1 MPTVRLTKR
10 NIEAAMRSQRA
21 RAELDGKVREVIL
34 WDDQLKG
41 FGIRLAP
48 SSRAYWLVLMRI
60 GVGGSKAKFS
70 KKYFDDYESLA
81 PDKAR
86 EKASALLFEIK
97 SGTDLKEKTR
107 VERRKA
113 LEVYS
118 SGKLKDV
125 WKKYFEKQ
133 NKPGRYWHEVKRRFE
148 GEIIPVLK
156 PDTLVSNISKK
167 DIISLL
173 DAKETVTRSGARLH
187 YAALSPFFKWC
198 VQREII
204 TQSPMAGLSQPKPYA
219 SRDRVLTDEELL
231 LVWKAASDL
240 PYPWGPFYK
249 LLILTLQRR
258 DEVAN
263 LPWSEL
269 TIKRG
274 EWIIPSARTKNG
286 KEHLV
291 HLSNW
296 SIDILGSMASVG
308 ESGETFVFTTAS
320 KVVDRKRFEL
330 PISGFSKAKLLLDA
344 KIKELNHG
352 RAIPEWRV
360 HDLRRTGATG
370 MGALGV
376 APHVTER
383 ILNHT
388 SGVTG
393 GLVGVYQ
400 RFEYVAERRDA
411 MSKWANHISQLIL
424 DDMRREREGAN
435 VIAFERG
442 IGAN

>member
-21 RAELDGKVREVIL
+21 RAEHETPAREVIL

-41 FGIRLAP
+41 FGLRL
-48 SSRAYWLVLMRI
+48 SRSGRAYWLVLMRI
-60 GVGGSKAKFS
+60 GAGGTEAKFS

-86 EKASALLFEIK
+86 EKASGLLFEIK

-113 LEVYS
+113 LEVYA

-125 WKKYFEKQ
+125 WKKYYEKQ
-133 NKPGRYWHEVKRRFE
+133 HKPGRYWHEVKRRFE
-148 GEIIPVLK
+148 IEIIPFLK
-156 PDTLVSNISKK
+156 PDTLVSNVSKK

-173 DAKETVTRSGARLH
+173 DAKEIITRSGARLH
-187 YAALSPFFKWC
+187 YAALSPFFRWC
-198 VQREII
+198 VEREII
-204 TQSPMAGLSQPKPYA
+204 TQSPMMGLSQPKPCV

-269 TIKRG
+269 DTKRG
-274 EWIIPSARTKNG
+274 EWIIPGARTKNG

-291 HLSNW
+291 HLSGW
-296 SIDILGSMASVG
+296 ALDILGSMVSVG
-308 ESGETFVFTTAS
+308 ESGKVYVFTTAS
-320 KVVDRKRFEL
+320 KVVNRKRVEL

-344 KIKELNHG
+344 KISELNGG
-352 RAIPEWRV
+352 RAISPWRV

-376 APHVTER
+376 SPHVTER
-383 ILNHT
+383 ILNHI
-388 SGVTG
+388 SGATG
-393 GLVGVYQ
+393 GLVGIYQ
-400 RFEYVAERRDA
+400 RFEYGVERRKALADW
-411 MSKWANHISQLIL
+411 SNYISELVLQT
-424 DDMRREREGAN
+424 MQNEREILRSLNLVHSG
-435 VIAFERG
+435 RS
-442 IGAN
+442 